1 MLLLQLV
8 MVVGLIVRCIVRLL
22 VPDCLRCLALCCF
35 PAWLPVCRLCVRLA
49 GSQQASWPASQP
61 ARQYGV
67 VLTFCKLVLVCIH
80 SICVNRILSQHV
92 LCVCEKDNDDDE
104 VVFCFNYRGGTMDGR
119 QMDNDDTISRE
130 QQQQPCASEQWQHQP
145 HQQQQLQ
152 SPSIHPHVRLSVG
165 FLNCGGNNAAA
176 RTKWYTLD
184 GIAMYTFSFFR

>member
-1 MLLLQLV
+1 
-8 MVVGLIVRCIVRLL
+8 MVVCVRRFVVWCKLVVGWLGSLAYSRFVSSIIEPCKTVQQPLAAADDAVAAVGNGLIVRCIVRLL

-49 GSQQASWPASQP
+49 GSQQESWPASQP

-104 VVFCFNYRGGTMDGR
+104 VVFCFNYRGCTMDGR
-119 QMDNDDTISRE
+119 QMDNDDNIS
-130 QQQQPCASEQWQHQP
+130 
-145 HQQQQLQ
+145 
-152 SPSIHPHVRLSVG
+152 G
-165 FLNCGGNNAAA
+165 TAA
-176 RTKWYTLD
+176 TTVC
-184 GIAMYTFSFFR
+184 